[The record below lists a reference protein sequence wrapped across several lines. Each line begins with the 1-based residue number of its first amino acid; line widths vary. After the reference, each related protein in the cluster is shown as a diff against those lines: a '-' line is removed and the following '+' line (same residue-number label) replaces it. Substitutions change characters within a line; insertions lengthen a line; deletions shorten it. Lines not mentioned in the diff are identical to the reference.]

1 MNGRFNMSF
10 QKINKEDTTTQQG
23 RECILVYGFGAKDYS
38 KLKNYCMMMGIRDLI
53 QVDKDMLN
61 EKVQNILE
69 DEIKKS
75 ECNEAPGDKAIIIN
89 AFSGQK
95 LHTFLGNFKRTGLRR
110 PLIATVTPTSLN
122 WTVLELVSELQKER
136 EAIAKS
142 NQALHEKNE
151 EEVNN

>member
-1 MNGRFNMSF
+1 MSF
-10 QKINKEDTTTQQG
+10 QKVDKEDITKQQG
-23 RECILVYGFGAKDYS
+23 RECILVYGFGVKDFS
-38 KLKNYCMMMGIRDLI
+38 KLKNYCMMMGIRDII

-69 DEIKKS
+69 NEIEKS
-75 ECNEAPGDKAIIIN
+75 ECKEAPIDRAIIMN

-95 LHTFLGNFKRTGLRR
+95 LHAFLGNFKRTGLQR

-136 EAIAKS
+136 QAIAKN
-142 NQALHEKNE
+142 NQVLHEKK
-151 EEVNN
+151 EV